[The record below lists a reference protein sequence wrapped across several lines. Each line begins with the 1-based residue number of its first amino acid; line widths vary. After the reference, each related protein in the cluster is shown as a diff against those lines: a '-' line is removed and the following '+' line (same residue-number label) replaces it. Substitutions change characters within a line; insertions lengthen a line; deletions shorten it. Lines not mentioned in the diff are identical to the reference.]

1 MKNTLIKN
9 TTLSIRCINCL
20 HAADIR
26 TTDDLKLHIEK
37 YGIDDFV
44 KFRHFGF
51 KTFDELRKFVEENKL
66 MSNDVPEDAKKL
78 AIEFSEYIGNRHLNR
93 IDNFKEQYW
102 QKGNGERFTT
112 QHLFDKFIEQRNK

>member
-26 TTDDLKLHIEK
+26 TTDDLKVHIEK
-37 YGIDDFV
+37 FGISDFV

-66 MSNDVPEDAKKL
+66 MENEVSEDANKL
-78 AIEFSEYIGNRHLNR
+78 AIEFAEWLLKNKCKPFGLL
-93 IDNFKEQYW
+93 YW
-102 QKGNGERFTT
+102 EHTQLFTT
-112 QHLFDKFIEQRNK
+112 RGLFDKFIEQRNK